1 MTPTAHCDGRNI
13 PLERVYRLLLLSLL
27 LAQLPFALVAQDS
40 SESRLSRISMVERGD
55 GNGYVVRH
63 HLSATVDSFRVHQ
76 SSPELIQT
84 RLWGSGVNVE
94 TLELPPIGKMI
105 RDLHVHPLDD
115 GVGIDLEIQAPDS
128 YEATLYPDR
137 NGRDLI
143 LSLARTDEQ
152 RVARATANREP
163 IHWGEHQVEEE
174 EQPILSA
181 SEETLSPARPRE
193 STTPTPEPEPES
205 VPEATPSDS
214 PEATHDHQ
222 ADLNEIFPMDD
233 EYARISENFEFD
245 TVVID
250 AGHGGHDP
258 GSIGF
263 GNIYEKRITLAVA
276 KRLGGYIEEHLP
288 DLNVVYTRDND
299 RFIELAE
306 RGRIAN
312 RQQGD
317 LFVSIH
323 ANSYPRNPNVRG
335 SEVYF
340 LGLARTQS
348 ALEVMKRE
356 NSVLRLENGNG
367 QELSEEDLI
376 IYELANAGNLTVS
389 ERIAEK
395 VEHQFRARAGR
406 HSRGVKQAQFVVLY
420 HASMPALLV
429 ELGFLTNPDE
439 AKFLNSEY
447 GQAIVAS
454 ALFRAIRD
462 YKEEYDRSRNLTSG
476 DQAR

>member
-1 MTPTAHCDGRNI
+1 MKPDAFRYPGDPSLWKT
-13 PLERVYRLLLLSLL
+13 LLLPICLLVSLIL
-27 LAQLPFALVAQDS
+27 PAGLQAQTNSDS
-40 SESRLSRISMVERGD
+40 HLNRISMVERGD
-55 GNGYVVRH
+55 ENGYVVRH
-63 HLSATVDSFRVHQ
+63 HLSAAVDSFRIHQ

-84 RLWGSGVNVE
+84 RIWGSKVDVE
-94 TLELPPIGKMI
+94 TLDLPPIGLMI

-115 GVGIDLEIQAPDS
+115 GIGIDLEIQAPDS
-128 YEATLYPDR
+128 YEAIGYPDQ

-143 LSLARTDEQ
+143 LTLTRTESD
-152 RVARATANREP
+152 RVELVTADREP
-163 IHWGEHQVEEE
+163 IHWGDHQEEE
-174 EQPILSA
+174 SSPILSA
-181 SEETLSPARPRE
+181 REEAPV
-193 STTPTPEPEPES
+193 STGQPES
-205 VPEATPSDS
+205 PEELTTAPSTPDEPPVEAPEAD
-214 PEATHDHQ
+214 HDYE
-222 ADLNEIFPMDD
+222 ADLSEIFPRD
-233 EYARISENFEFD
+233 EEYDRISENFEFD
-245 TVVID
+245 TIVID
-250 AGHGGHDP
+250 AGHGGYDP
-258 GSIGF
+258 GSIGH
-263 GNIYEKRITLAVA
+263 GNIYEKRITMDVA
-276 KRLGGYIEEHLP
+276 KKLGGYINEHLP

-312 RQQGD
+312 RAQGD

-356 NSVLRLENGNG
+356 NSVIRLENGNG

-406 HSRGVKQAQFVVLY
+406 HSRGVKQAQFMVLY

-439 AKFLNSEY
+439 ARFLDSDY

-476 DQAR
+476 DRTR

>member
-1 MTPTAHCDGRNI
+1 MNPEALRFSG
-13 PLERVYRLLLLSLL
+13 ESSMWQVFLLTICLLFSALPHSLQ
-27 LAQLPFALVAQDS
+27 AQ
-40 SESRLSRISMVERGD
+40 SEGDSRLDRISMVERSD

-63 HLSATVDSFRVHQ
+63 HLSAAVDSFRIHQ

-84 RLWGSGVNVE
+84 RIWGSGVDVE
-94 TLELPPIGKMI
+94 TLALPPIGKMI

-115 GVGIDLEIQAPDS
+115 GIGIDLEIQAPDS
-128 YEATLYPDR
+128 YEASGYPDQ

-143 LSLARTDEQ
+143 LTLTRTPDDQVEQ
-152 RVARATANREP
+152 RTANREP
-163 IHWGEHQVEEE
+163 IHWGDHQEEE
-174 EQPILSA
+174 SSLIVSA
-181 SEETLSPARPRE
+181 REETPDSTLGPEDADDLP
-193 STTPTPEPEPES
+193 TTPES
-205 VPEATPSDS
+205 PDDSSESESSPSD
-214 PEATHDHQ
+214 HDQ
-222 ADLNEIFPMDD
+222 EADLEQIFPSD
-233 EYARISENFEFD
+233 EEYDRISENFVFD

-250 AGHGGHDP
+250 AGHGGQDP
-258 GSIGF
+258 GSIGH

-276 KRLGGYIEEHLP
+276 KKLGGYIEEHLP
-288 DLNVVYTRDND
+288 DLNVVYTRDD
-299 RFIELAE
+299 DQFIELAE
-306 RGRIAN
+306 RGRMAN
-312 RQQGD
+312 RAEGD

-323 ANSYPRNPNVRG
+323 ANSYSRNPNVRG

-356 NSVLRLENGNG
+356 NSVLRMENGNG
-367 QELSEEDLI
+367 QELSDEDLI

-439 AKFLNSEY
+439 ARFLDSDY

-476 DQAR
+476 DRSR

>member
-1 MTPTAHCDGRNI
+1 MKQNELRYPGEPFSWQL
-13 PLERVYRLLLLSLL
+13 PLPAIILLLFS
-27 LAQLPFALVAQDS
+27 LPFSPLQAQSTSD
-40 SESRLSRISMVERGD
+40 SRLERISMVERGD
-55 GNGYVVRH
+55 ENGYVVRH
-63 HLSATVDSFRVHQ
+63 HLSAAVDSFRIHQ

-84 RLWGSGVNVE
+84 RIWGSGVDIE
-94 TLELPPIGKMI
+94 TLALPPIGKMI
-105 RDLHVHPLDD
+105 RDLHVHPLND
-115 GVGIDLEIQAPDS
+115 GIGIDLEIQAPDM
-128 YEATLYPDR
+128 YEATGYPDQ

-143 LSLARTDEQ
+143 LALTRRDTDRVERLTADRT
-152 RVARATANREP
+152 P
-163 IHWGEHQVEEE
+163 IHWGEHQEEADSPIVSARE
-174 EQPILSA
+174 E
-181 SEETLSPARPRE
+181 SPV
-193 STTPTPEPEPES
+193 STQQPEPVATPPATTGIPDEAPDVEPES
-205 VPEATPSDS
+205 S
-214 PEATHDHQ
+214 HDHE
-222 ADLNEIFPMDD
+222 ADFSEIFPRD
-233 EYARISENFEFD
+233 EEYDRISENFVFD

-250 AGHGGHDP
+250 AGHGGKDP
-258 GSIGF
+258 GSIGH
-263 GNIYEKRITLAVA
+263 GNIYEKRITLTVA
-276 KRLGGYIEEHLP
+276 KKLGDYINEHLP

-306 RGRIAN
+306 RGQIAN
-312 RQQGD
+312 RAQGD

-439 AKFLNSEY
+439 AKFLNSDY

-462 YKEEYDRSRNLTSG
+462 YKVEYDRSRNLTSG
-476 DQAR
+476 DQSR